1 MKRILTGL
9 KPSGELTLGS
19 LIGCINQMVKLQDEY
34 DSFMFVPDMHAI
46 TVKQDPKMLRERIR
60 KNVALYLACGV
71 DPDKNTIYL
80 QSENLYH
87 ANLSW
92 VLECTTYMGEASRM
106 TQYKDKSSK
115 GENVTVGLFT
125 YPILMAADILL
136 YDADYVPVGIDQK
149 QHVELARD
157 IALRFNKTYG
167 DTFKMPEPMMSE
179 VGVKIMDLQEP
190 TKKMSKSDETY
201 KGVILLLDDEKTIRK
216 KIMSAVTDSDNKIYY
231 DKDNKPG
238 VSNLLTIYSY
248 LKNIS
253 IEENK
258 DIKYLNDYDI
268 IKIVYVTPY
277 DYYRSDLIESTLEN
291 VNDRDKENI
300 INLLNIFDPDVVDF
314 KLVKKFNTGR
324 SYIYIDHNVYGTTPL
339 FSFGD
344 SIKKIFTLATA
355 MISAKG
361 GILLVDEIESA
372 IHKNHINKVFN
383 SIIKICKEYKVQL
396 ICTTHSLEAID
407 GIILSLGNQIDLLSC
422 FRIEVYNNKTYY
434 TKFSGDRLKDIRN
447 LLGQDVR

>member
-179 VGVKIMDLQEP
+179 VGVKIMDLQES

-238 VSNLLTIYSY
+238 VSNLLTIYSS

-253 IEENK
+253 IEEAEDYFK
-258 DIKYLNDYDI
+258 DYNYGNFKKEVADLVVIVLSNIQTKYN
-268 IKIVYVTPY
+268 
-277 DYYRSDLIESTLEN
+277 E
-291 VNDRDKENI
+291 I
-300 INLLNIFDPDVVDF
+300 INGTMLDDILDKGREKTCEIAKEKTLDVFRKVG
-314 KLVKKFNTGR
+314 LGR
-324 SYIYIDHNVYGTTPL
+324 N
-339 FSFGD
+339 
-344 SIKKIFTLATA
+344 
-355 MISAKG
+355 
-361 GILLVDEIESA
+361 
-372 IHKNHINKVFN
+372 
-383 SIIKICKEYKVQL
+383 
-396 ICTTHSLEAID
+396 
-407 GIILSLGNQIDLLSC
+407 
-422 FRIEVYNNKTYY
+422 
-434 TKFSGDRLKDIRN
+434 
-447 LLGQDVR
+447 

>member
-231 DKDNKPG
+231 NKDNKPG
-238 VSNLLTIYSY
+238 VSNLLTIYSS

-253 IEENK
+253 IEEAENYFK
-258 DIKYLNDYDI
+258 DYNYGNFKKEVADLVVSVLSNIQTKYN
-268 IKIVYVTPY
+268 
-277 DYYRSDLIESTLEN
+277 E
-291 VNDRDKENI
+291 I
-300 INLLNIFDPDVVDF
+300 INGTMLDYILDEGREKTCEIAKEKTLDVFRKVG
-314 KLVKKFNTGR
+314 LGR
-324 SYIYIDHNVYGTTPL
+324 N
-339 FSFGD
+339 
-344 SIKKIFTLATA
+344 
-355 MISAKG
+355 
-361 GILLVDEIESA
+361 
-372 IHKNHINKVFN
+372 
-383 SIIKICKEYKVQL
+383 
-396 ICTTHSLEAID
+396 
-407 GIILSLGNQIDLLSC
+407 
-422 FRIEVYNNKTYY
+422 
-434 TKFSGDRLKDIRN
+434 
-447 LLGQDVR
+447 

>member
-238 VSNLLTIYSY
+238 VSNLLTIYSS

-253 IEENK
+253 IEEAEDYFK
-258 DIKYLNDYDI
+258 DYNYGNFKKEVADLVVSVLSNIQTKYN
-268 IKIVYVTPY
+268 
-277 DYYRSDLIESTLEN
+277 E
-291 VNDRDKENI
+291 I
-300 INLLNIFDPDVVDF
+300 INGTMIDDILDKGREKTCEIAKEKTLDVFRKVG
-314 KLVKKFNTGR
+314 LGR
-324 SYIYIDHNVYGTTPL
+324 N
-339 FSFGD
+339 
-344 SIKKIFTLATA
+344 
-355 MISAKG
+355 
-361 GILLVDEIESA
+361 
-372 IHKNHINKVFN
+372 
-383 SIIKICKEYKVQL
+383 
-396 ICTTHSLEAID
+396 
-407 GIILSLGNQIDLLSC
+407 
-422 FRIEVYNNKTYY
+422 
-434 TKFSGDRLKDIRN
+434 
-447 LLGQDVR
+447 

>member
-238 VSNLLTIYSY
+238 VSNLLTIYSS

-253 IEENK
+253 IEEAEDYFK
-258 DIKYLNDYDI
+258 DYNYGNFKKEVADLVVSVLSNIQTKYN
-268 IKIVYVTPY
+268 
-277 DYYRSDLIESTLEN
+277 E
-291 VNDRDKENI
+291 I
-300 INLLNIFDPDVVDF
+300 INGTMLDDILDKGREKTCEIAKEKTLDVFRKVG
-314 KLVKKFNTGR
+314 LGR
-324 SYIYIDHNVYGTTPL
+324 
-339 FSFGD
+339 
-344 SIKKIFTLATA
+344 K
-355 MISAKG
+355 
-361 GILLVDEIESA
+361 
-372 IHKNHINKVFN
+372 
-383 SIIKICKEYKVQL
+383 
-396 ICTTHSLEAID
+396 
-407 GIILSLGNQIDLLSC
+407 
-422 FRIEVYNNKTYY
+422 
-434 TKFSGDRLKDIRN
+434 
-447 LLGQDVR
+447 

>member
-167 DTFKMPEPMMSE
+167 DTFKMPEPMMSD

-238 VSNLLTIYSY
+238 VSNLLTIYSS

-253 IEENK
+253 IEEAENYFK
-258 DIKYLNDYDI
+258 DYNYGNFKKEVADLVVSVLSNIQTKYN
-268 IKIVYVTPY
+268 
-277 DYYRSDLIESTLEN
+277 E
-291 VNDRDKENI
+291 I
-300 INLLNIFDPDVVDF
+300 INGTMLDDILDKGREKTCEIAKEKTLDVFRKVG
-314 KLVKKFNTGR
+314 LGR
-324 SYIYIDHNVYGTTPL
+324 N
-339 FSFGD
+339 
-344 SIKKIFTLATA
+344 
-355 MISAKG
+355 
-361 GILLVDEIESA
+361 
-372 IHKNHINKVFN
+372 
-383 SIIKICKEYKVQL
+383 
-396 ICTTHSLEAID
+396 
-407 GIILSLGNQIDLLSC
+407 
-422 FRIEVYNNKTYY
+422 
-434 TKFSGDRLKDIRN
+434 
-447 LLGQDVR
+447 

>member
-19 LIGCINQMVKLQDEY
+19 LIGCINQMVKLQEEY

-238 VSNLLTIYSY
+238 VSNLLTIYSS

-253 IEENK
+253 IEEAEDYFKDYNYGNFKKEVADLVVSVLSNIQTKYNK
-258 DIKYLNDYDI
+258 
-268 IKIVYVTPY
+268 
-277 DYYRSDLIESTLEN
+277 
-291 VNDRDKENI
+291 I
-300 INLLNIFDPDVVDF
+300 INGTMLDDILDRGRKKTCEIAKEKTLDVFRKVG
-314 KLVKKFNTGR
+314 LGR
-324 SYIYIDHNVYGTTPL
+324 N
-339 FSFGD
+339 
-344 SIKKIFTLATA
+344 
-355 MISAKG
+355 
-361 GILLVDEIESA
+361 
-372 IHKNHINKVFN
+372 
-383 SIIKICKEYKVQL
+383 
-396 ICTTHSLEAID
+396 
-407 GIILSLGNQIDLLSC
+407 
-422 FRIEVYNNKTYY
+422 
-434 TKFSGDRLKDIRN
+434 
-447 LLGQDVR
+447 

>member
-238 VSNLLTIYSY
+238 VSNLLTI
-248 LKNIS
+248 
-253 IEENK
+253 
-258 DIKYLNDYDI
+258 
-268 IKIVYVTPY
+268 
-277 DYYRSDLIESTLEN
+277 
-291 VNDRDKENI
+291 
-300 INLLNIFDPDVVDF
+300 
-314 KLVKKFNTGR
+314 
-324 SYIYIDHNVYGTTPL
+324 
-339 FSFGD
+339 
-344 SIKKIFTLATA
+344 
-355 MISAKG
+355 
-361 GILLVDEIESA
+361 
-372 IHKNHINKVFN
+372 
-383 SIIKICKEYKVQL
+383 
-396 ICTTHSLEAID
+396 
-407 GIILSLGNQIDLLSC
+407 
-422 FRIEVYNNKTYY
+422 
-434 TKFSGDRLKDIRN
+434 
-447 LLGQDVR
+447 

>member
-19 LIGCINQMVKLQDEY
+19 LIGCINQMVKLQEEY

-167 DTFKMPEPMMSE
+167 DTFKMPEPMMSD

-238 VSNLLTIYSY
+238 VSNLLTIYSS

-253 IEENK
+253 IEEAEDYFK
-258 DIKYLNDYDI
+258 DYNYGNFKKEVADLVVSVLSNIQTKYN
-268 IKIVYVTPY
+268 
-277 DYYRSDLIESTLEN
+277 E
-291 VNDRDKENI
+291 I
-300 INLLNIFDPDVVDF
+300 INGTMLDDILDKGRKKTCEIAKEKTLDVFRKVG
-314 KLVKKFNTGR
+314 LGR
-324 SYIYIDHNVYGTTPL
+324 N
-339 FSFGD
+339 
-344 SIKKIFTLATA
+344 
-355 MISAKG
+355 
-361 GILLVDEIESA
+361 
-372 IHKNHINKVFN
+372 
-383 SIIKICKEYKVQL
+383 
-396 ICTTHSLEAID
+396 
-407 GIILSLGNQIDLLSC
+407 
-422 FRIEVYNNKTYY
+422 
-434 TKFSGDRLKDIRN
+434 
-447 LLGQDVR
+447 